1 MDDSHIKVFD
11 VDFCVFQINQHL
23 QEIKDLKEEK
33 VTLSSQLSEVSQEKE
48 ALALVKV
55 GREWGRG
62 TV

>member
-1 MDDSHIKVFD
+1 MDDSHVKAA
-11 VDFCVFQINQHL
+11 DFCVLQINQHL

-55 GREWGRG
+55 GTEWGWG